1 MSHADLSD
9 VIRIGI
15 ADDHPIF
22 RDGLRRLLEIEPDM
36 MVIGDA
42 DTAAQAV
49 ALAHE
54 RKPDILLLDLAMPRI
69 SGLEALTTTP
79 EFSRTTRVIVL
90 TAAIDT
96 DDMVKVLMLGA
107 RGIVLKGAA
116 TAILIEAIR
125 VVMNGRYWVVRE
137 PVTDILKAIHDL
149 QRGIS
154 GLQTLRDLGLTER
167 EHEIVRLVVE
177 AAGNKEIADL
187 LGISE
192 KTVKNHLT
200 HIFDKLGV
208 SGRLEL
214 AIFAIDHGLHVRR

>member
-1 MSHADLSD
+1 MITSVQSD

-36 MVIGDA
+36 VVVGDA
-42 DTAAQAV
+42 ENAAQAV
-49 ALAHE
+49 AFAQTY
-54 RKPDILLLDLAMPRI
+54 RPDVLLLDLAMPAP
-69 SGLEALTTTP
+69 SGLDAIGTIP
-79 EFSRTTRVIVL
+79 EFARTTSVIVL

-96 DDMVKVLMLGA
+96 PDMVKALVLGA

-116 TAILIEAIR
+116 TSLLIEAIHT
-125 VVMNGRYWVVRE
+125 VMKGRYWVVRQA
-137 PVTDILKAIHDL
+137 VTDILGAIQEL
-149 QRGIS
+149 QQGIAQR
-154 GLQTLRDLGLTER
+154 QTSRDFGLTDRER
-167 EHEIVRLVVE
+167 EIVRLVVD
-177 AAGNKEIADL
+177 AAANKEIADL

-214 AIFAIDHGLHVRR
+214 AMFAIDHGLHVRR

>member
-1 MSHADLSD
+1 MTVSTRPE

-36 MVIGDA
+36 VVVGDA
-42 DTAAQAV
+42 ENAEQAV
-49 ALAHE
+49 AFAQAH
-54 RKPDILLLDLAMPRI
+54 RPDILLLDLAMPKI
-69 SGLEALTTTP
+69 SGLEALTSTP
-79 EFSRTTRVIVL
+79 DFARTTRVIVL

-107 RGIVLKGAA
+107 RGIVFKAAA

-125 VVMNGRYWVVRE
+125 TVMNGRYWIVRE
-137 PVTDILKAIHDL
+137 AVADVVGAIQDL
-149 QRGIS
+149 QLGARQRRS
-154 GLQTLRDLGLTER
+154 LRDFGLTER
-167 EHEIVRLVVE
+167 EREIIRLVVD
-177 AAGNKEIADL
+177 AAANKEIADL

-214 AIFAIDHGLHVRR
+214 AMFAIDHGLHARR

>member
-1 MSHADLSD
+1 MSIPTRPEA
-9 VIRIGI
+9 IRIAI
-15 ADDHPIF
+15 VDDHPIF

-36 MVIGDA
+36 VVVGDA
-42 DTAAQAV
+42 ENAAQAV
-49 ALAHE
+49 AFAQAH
-54 RKPDILLLDLAMPRI
+54 RPDILLLDLAMPKI
-69 SGLEALTTTP
+69 SGLEALVATP
-79 EFSRTTRVIVL
+79 EFTRTTRVIVL

-107 RGIVLKGAA
+107 RGIVFKAAA

-125 VVMNGRYWVVRE
+125 TVMSGRYWIVRE
-137 PVTDILKAIHDL
+137 PVSDVLAAIQDL
-149 QRGIS
+149 QLGIAKR
-154 GLQTLRDLGLTER
+154 QTFRDFGLTDRER
-167 EHEIVRLVVE
+167 EIIRLVVD
-177 AAGNKEIADL
+177 AAANKEIADL

-214 AIFAIDHGLHVRR
+214 AMFAIDHGLHARR

>member
-1 MSHADLSD
+1 

-36 MVIGDA
+36 VVVGDA
-42 DTAAQAV
+42 ENAEQAV
-49 ALAHE
+49 AFAQAH
-54 RKPDILLLDLAMPRI
+54 RPDILLLDLAMPKI
-69 SGLEALTTTP
+69 SGLEALTSTP
-79 EFSRTTRVIVL
+79 DFARTTRVIVL

-107 RGIVLKGAA
+107 RGIVFKAAA

-125 VVMNGRYWVVRE
+125 TVMNGRYWIVRE
-137 PVTDILKAIHDL
+137 AVADVVGAIQDL
-149 QRGIS
+149 QLGARQRRS
-154 GLQTLRDLGLTER
+154 LRDFGLTER
-167 EHEIVRLVVE
+167 EREIIRLVVD
-177 AAGNKEIADL
+177 AAANKEIADL

-214 AIFAIDHGLHVRR
+214 AMFAIDHGLHARR

>member
-1 MSHADLSD
+1 MSIPTRPEA
-9 VIRIGI
+9 IRIAI
-15 ADDHPIF
+15 VDDHPIF

-36 MVIGDA
+36 VVVGDA
-42 DTAAQAV
+42 ENAEQAV
-49 ALAHE
+49 AFAQAHG
-54 RKPDILLLDLAMPRI
+54 PDILLLDLAMPKI
-69 SGLEALTTTP
+69 SGLEALVATP
-79 EFSRTTRVIVL
+79 EFTRTTRVIVL

-107 RGIVLKGAA
+107 RGIVFKAAA

-125 VVMNGRYWVVRE
+125 TVMSGRYWIVRE
-137 PVTDILKAIHDL
+137 AVSDVVGAIEEL
-149 QRGIS
+149 QLGAR
-154 GLQTLRDLGLTER
+154 QRRMVRDFGLTDRER
-167 EHEIVRLVVE
+167 EIIRLVVD
-177 AAGNKEIADL
+177 AAANKEIADL

-214 AIFAIDHGLHVRR
+214 AMFAIDHGLHARR

>member
-1 MSHADLSD
+1 MTVSTRPE

-36 MVIGDA
+36 VVVGDA
-42 DTAAQAV
+42 ENAEQAV
-49 ALAHE
+49 AFAQAH
-54 RKPDILLLDLAMPRI
+54 RPDILLLDLAMPKI
-69 SGLEALTTTP
+69 SGLEALTSTP
-79 EFSRTTRVIVL
+79 DFARTTRVIVL

-107 RGIVLKGAA
+107 RGIVFKAAA

-125 VVMNGRYWVVRE
+125 TVMNGRYWIVRE
-137 PVTDILKAIHDL
+137 AVSDVVGAIQEL
-149 QRGIS
+149 QCGAR
-154 GLQTLRDLGLTER
+154 QRRVLRDFGLTER
-167 EHEIVRLVVE
+167 EREIIRLVVD
-177 AAGNKEIADL
+177 AAANKEIADL

-214 AIFAIDHGLHVRR
+214 AMFAIDHGLHARR